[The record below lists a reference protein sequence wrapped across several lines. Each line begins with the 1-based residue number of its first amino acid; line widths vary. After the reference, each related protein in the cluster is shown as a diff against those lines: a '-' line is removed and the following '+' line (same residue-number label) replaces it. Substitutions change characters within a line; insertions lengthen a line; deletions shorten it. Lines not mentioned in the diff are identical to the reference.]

1 MSSKKTVMNI
11 EVFKLRDNVKNYISF
26 TLIVVFKVQD
36 NDRLFVNSLDV
47 CYNTN

>member
-11 EVFKLRDNVKNYISF
+11 EVFKLRDNVKNDISF

-36 NDRLFVNSLDV
+36 NDRLFVISLDV